1 MQIVAHVPAVWLL
14 TVCLKATPY
23 AVKYKRG
30 AVQAVPAMS
39 KSAKAG

>member
-1 MQIVAHVPAVWLL
+1 MQIVAQIPAVCLS

-23 AVKYKRG
+23 AVIYNRG

-39 KSAKAG
+39 ESAKAG